1 MASIAKMPDV
11 VPSASTAPAS
21 PSGSTA
27 TSSSRSTQIRA
38 TKIGVWKIGNNY
50 FEDFES
56 TEREVRR
63 LVVLELLAEESP
75 EAEPFGGDEDIA
87 SWVSVNWDLIEK
99 RVKEA
104 LAGS

>member
-1 MASIAKMPDV
+1 MTGVLPK
-11 VPSASTAPAS
+11 TAAQPTLAEVK
-21 PSGSTA
+21 PP
-27 TSSSRSTQIRA
+27 RSTQIRA
-38 TKIGVWKIGNNY
+38 TKIGVWKIGNSY

-63 LVVLELLAEESP
+63 LVVLELLAEDNP

-87 SWVSVNWDLIEK
+87 SWVSLNWDTVEK